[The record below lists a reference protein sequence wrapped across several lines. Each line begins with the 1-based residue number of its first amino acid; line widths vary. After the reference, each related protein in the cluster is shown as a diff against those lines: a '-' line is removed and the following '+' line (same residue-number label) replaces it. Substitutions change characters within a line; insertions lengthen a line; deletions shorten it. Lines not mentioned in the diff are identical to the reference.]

1 MSAPYSHYPIEW
13 RYNGRVYMRA
23 REAAQ
28 LTGYQPFTLKKLASE
43 GKVQGVQRNRVWYV
57 YLPSVKQ
64 HNATRRFAIKE
75 QAVQWLVAHK
85 DKGLSPEAAVKAMAD
100 DGLHLS
106 RRYVQKLMRKLGM
119 TPPTRATLIY
129 RYLKAHPD
137 LRQCR
142 VERARSAVENAL
154 GFPVSIPDI
163 SYGWRRVE
171 AESGHWPDFNPA
183 EWMTIEEAAQALG
196 VVHSTVQRRAR
207 AYNWLT
213 RRGPGRRVY
222 YYRAQIEAE
231 AVSQLP
237 PAEAGSL

>member
-85 DKGLSPEAAVKAMAD
+85 DKGLSPEAAVKAMAR
-100 DGLHLS
+100 DGLLLT

-119 TPPTRATLIY
+119 KQPTRATLIY

-142 VERARSAVENAL
+142 AERVRIIVENAL
-154 GFPVSIPDI
+154 GFSVSAPDI
-163 SYGWRRVE
+163 SYGWRQVD
-171 AESGHWPDFNPA
+171 ADGPWPDFQRE
-183 EWMTIEEAAQALG
+183 EWLTIEEAAHALG
-196 VVHSTVQRRAR
+196 VVVSTVKRRADMR
-207 AYNWLT
+207 GWLT

-231 AVSQLP
+231 ARR
-237 PAEAGSL
+237 